1 MLVDQNPNDIINI
14 CQRLGIHDEIS
25 TLPNGYDTIMDGNC
39 TLSTSA
45 KQILAIAR
53 ILLKNSRILVFDEAL
68 GILDETSQNKVL
80 DVLQELKRNHTILL
94 ISHDK
99 NILKEADNIIL
110 LDNKQVVESGTL
122 KELIERKGRYYELF
136 EEQTKITEI
145 T

>member
-1 MLVDQNPNDIINI
+1 MLVDQNPDDIINI
-14 CQRLGIHDEIS
+14 CKRLGSHDEIS

-80 DVLQELKRNHTILL
+80 AVATGK
-94 ISHDK
+94 SK
-99 NILKEADNIIL
+99 KEAEQKCAYKACKKL
-110 LDNKQVVESGTL
+110 GVVNE
-122 KELIERKGRYYELF
+122 
-136 EEQTKITEI
+136 
-145 T
+145 